1 MDNDGLPQLPSLV
14 IEILEGNRLLLRN
27 CGRGQGHHPEEAEH
41 AGYDVVQSRYQVDSF
56 VIRSSILPCETRK
69 DSLPL
74 PRGEEMMA
82 KRSVTA
88 QVEEKQL
95 RRASRYLKT
104 RHPSETLKAALD
116 FVAEKSAHEQVV
128 RKYSGVGQP
137 DAFQD
142 S

>member
-1 MDNDGLPQLPSLV
+1 
-14 IEILEGNRLLLRN
+14 
-27 CGRGQGHHPEEAEH
+27 
-41 AGYDVVQSRYQVDSF
+41 
-56 VIRSSILPCETRK
+56 
-69 DSLPL
+69 
-74 PRGEEMMA
+74 MA

-104 RHPSETLKAALD
+104 RHPAETMKAALD
-116 FVAEKSAHEQVV
+116 FVAEKAAHEQIV

>member
-1 MDNDGLPQLPSLV
+1 MRAVLFGACYAPYTA
-14 IEILEGNRLLLRN
+14 
-27 CGRGQGHHPEEAEH
+27 CEA
-41 AGYDVVQSRYQVDSF
+41 YV
-56 VIRSSILPCETRK
+56 

-74 PRGEEMMA
+74 LRGEHSMA

-95 RRASRYLKT
+95 RRAGRYLKT
-104 RHPSETLKAALD
+104 RRPAETLKAALD
-116 FVAEKSAHEQVV
+116 FVAEKAAHEQVV